1 MKNTGNRKG
10 FKGFA
15 AALTAMLLAASLSL
29 TALADGD
36 FSGNITVKN
45 VVAGY
50 DYKVY
55 EVLDCIAAGGE
66 TSVYMATE
74 EWKDFLGT
82 NENAIA
88 MLTPTEY
95 ESGMTDADGK
105 VYIVNLESDKATRQA
120 FAADVLQYA
129 QENGIEPTE
138 TRTAQDGEQD
148 VAFLGLNLGIHVVDT
163 AGRARVVV
171 MWDMGWESEITESYK
186 PEAEAADTTES
197 TDVGTETAAAGTE
210 STAENSAESAE
221 KAMVQAAAGEAWE
234 ESDAIEN
241 GTDAEKESV
250 EGTES
255 ESGEESVEASAAAE
269 EAAKENSSAPVI
281 LIVAAVAVL
290 AVAAGIVYVKK
301 KR

>member
-15 AALTAMLLAASLSL
+15 AALAAVLLAASLSH

-36 FSGNITVKN
+36 FSGDITVKN

-50 DYKVY
+50 EYKVY

-74 EWKDFLGT
+74 EWKDFLET

-95 ESGMTDADGK
+95 ESGMTDADSK
-105 VYIVNLESDKATRQA
+105 VYTVNMESDKAARKA
-120 FAADVLQYA
+120 FAADALQYA

-138 TRTAQDGEQD
+138 TRTAQDGERD

-171 MWDMGWESEITESYK
+171 MWDMGWESEITESYE
-186 PEAEAADTTES
+186 PEADT
-197 TDVGTETAAAGTE
+197 GTETAAAGTE

-221 KAMVQAAAGEAWE
+221 KAMIQAAAGEAPE
-234 ESDAIEN
+234 ESGATEDGA
-241 GTDAEKESV
+241 DAEKESM
-250 EGTES
+250 ESTEP
-255 ESGEESVEASAAAE
+255 ESAE
-269 EAAKENSSAPVI
+269 EAAEENSSVPVVI
-281 LIVAAVAVL
+281 IMAAVAVL
-290 AVAAGIVYVKK
+290 AVAAGIVYM
-301 KR
+301 KRKR

>member
-15 AALTAMLLAASLSL
+15 AALAAVLLAASLSH

-36 FSGNITVKN
+36 FSGDITVKN

-50 DYKVY
+50 EYKVY

-74 EWKDFLGT
+74 EWKDFLET

-95 ESGMTDADGK
+95 ESGMTDADSK
-105 VYIVNLESDKATRQA
+105 VYTVNMESDKAARKA
-120 FAADVLQYA
+120 FAADALQYA

-138 TRTAQDGEQD
+138 TRTAQDGERD
-148 VAFLGLNLGIHVVDT
+148 VALLGLNLGIHVVDT

-171 MWDMGWESEITESYK
+171 MWDMGWESEITESYE
-186 PEAEAADTTES
+186 PEADT
-197 TDVGTETAAAGTE
+197 GTETAAAGTE

-221 KAMVQAAAGEAWE
+221 KAMIQAAAGEAPE
-234 ESDAIEN
+234 ESGATEDGA
-241 GTDAEKESV
+241 DAEKESM
-250 EGTES
+250 ESTEP
-255 ESGEESVEASAAAE
+255 ESAE
-269 EAAKENSSAPVI
+269 EAAEENSSAPVVI
-281 LIVAAVAVL
+281 IMAAVAVL
-290 AVAAGIVYVKK
+290 AVAAGIVYR
-301 KR
+301 KRKR

>member
-15 AALTAMLLAASLSL
+15 AALAAMLLAASLSP

-36 FSGNITVKN
+36 FSGDITVKN

-50 DYKVY
+50 EYKVY

-74 EWKDFLGT
+74 EWKDFLET

-95 ESGMTDADGK
+95 ESGMTDADSK
-105 VYIVNLESDKATRQA
+105 VYTVNMESDKAARKA
-120 FAADVLQYA
+120 FAADALQYA

-138 TRTAQDGEQD
+138 TRTAQDGERD

-171 MWDMGWESEITESYK
+171 MWDMGWESEITESYE
-186 PEAEAADTTES
+186 PEADT
-197 TDVGTETAAAGTE
+197 GTETAAAGTE

-221 KAMVQAAAGEAWE
+221 KAMIQAAAGEAPE
-234 ESDAIEN
+234 ESGATEDGA
-241 GTDAEKESV
+241 DAEKESM
-250 EGTES
+250 ESTEP
-255 ESGEESVEASAAAE
+255 ESAE
-269 EAAKENSSAPVI
+269 EAAEENSSAPVVI
-281 LIVAAVAVL
+281 IMAAVAVL
-290 AVAAGIVYVKK
+290 AVAAGIVYM
-301 KR
+301 KRKR

>member
-15 AALTAMLLAASLSL
+15 AALAAVLLAASLSH

-36 FSGNITVKN
+36 FSGDITVKN

-50 DYKVY
+50 EYKVY

-74 EWKDFLGT
+74 EWKDFLET

-95 ESGMTDADGK
+95 ESGMTDADSK
-105 VYIVNLESDKATRQA
+105 VYTVNMESDKAARKA
-120 FAADVLQYA
+120 FAADALQYA

-138 TRTAQDGEQD
+138 TRTAQDGERD

-163 AGRARVVV
+163 VGRARVVV
-171 MWDMGWESEITESYK
+171 MWDMGWESEITESYE
-186 PEAEAADTTES
+186 PEADT
-197 TDVGTETAAAGTE
+197 GTETAAAGTE

-221 KAMVQAAAGEAWE
+221 KAMIQAAAGEAPE
-234 ESDAIEN
+234 ESGATEDGA
-241 GTDAEKESV
+241 DAEKESM
-250 EGTES
+250 ESTEP
-255 ESGEESVEASAAAE
+255 ESAE
-269 EAAKENSSAPVI
+269 EAAEENSSAPVVI
-281 LIVAAVAVL
+281 IMAAVAVL
-290 AVAAGIVYVKK
+290 AVAAGIVYR
-301 KR
+301 KRKR

>member
-15 AALTAMLLAASLSL
+15 AALAAVLLAASLSH

-36 FSGNITVKN
+36 FSGDITVKN

-50 DYKVY
+50 EYKVY

-74 EWKDFLGT
+74 EWKDFLET

-95 ESGMTDADGK
+95 ESGMTDADSK
-105 VYIVNLESDKATRQA
+105 VYTVNMESDKAARKA
-120 FAADVLQYA
+120 FAADALQYA

-138 TRTAQDGEQD
+138 TRTAQDGERD

-171 MWDMGWESEITESYK
+171 MWDMGWESEITESYE
-186 PEAEAADTTES
+186 PEADT
-197 TDVGTETAAAGTE
+197 GTETAAAGTE

-221 KAMVQAAAGEAWE
+221 KARIQAAAGEAPE
-234 ESDAIEN
+234 EGGATEDGA
-241 GTDAEKESV
+241 DAEKESM
-250 EGTES
+250 ESTEP
-255 ESGEESVEASAAAE
+255 ESAE
-269 EAAKENSSAPVI
+269 EAAEENSSAPVVI
-281 LIVAAVAVL
+281 IMAAVAVL
-290 AVAAGIVYVKK
+290 AVAAGIVYM
-301 KR
+301 KRKR

>member
-15 AALTAMLLAASLSL
+15 AALAAVLLAASLSH

-36 FSGNITVKN
+36 FSGDITVKN

-50 DYKVY
+50 EYKVY

-74 EWKDFLGT
+74 EWKDFLET

-95 ESGMTDADGK
+95 ESGMTDADSK
-105 VYIVNLESDKATRQA
+105 VYTVNMESDKAARKA
-120 FAADVLQYA
+120 FAADALQYA

-138 TRTAQDGEQD
+138 TRTAQDGERD

-171 MWDMGWESEITESYK
+171 MWDMGWESEITESYE
-186 PEAEAADTTES
+186 PEADT
-197 TDVGTETAAAGTE
+197 GTETAAVGTE
-210 STAENSAESAE
+210 STAENSAR
-221 KAMVQAAAGEAWE
+221 
-234 ESDAIEN
+234 
-241 GTDAEKESV
+241 
-250 EGTES
+250 
-255 ESGEESVEASAAAE
+255 
-269 EAAKENSSAPVI
+269 
-281 LIVAAVAVL
+281 
-290 AVAAGIVYVKK
+290 

>member
-15 AALTAMLLAASLSL
+15 AALAAMLLAASLSH

-36 FSGNITVKN
+36 FSGDITVKN

-50 DYKVY
+50 EYKVY

-74 EWKDFLGT
+74 EWKDFLET

-95 ESGMTDADGK
+95 ESGMTDADSK
-105 VYIVNLESDKATRQA
+105 VYTVNMESDKAARKA
-120 FAADVLQYA
+120 FAADALQYA

-138 TRTAQDGEQD
+138 TRTAQDGERD

-171 MWDMGWESEITESYK
+171 MWDMGWESEITESYE
-186 PEAEAADTTES
+186 PEADT
-197 TDVGTETAAAGTE
+197 GTETAAASTE
-210 STAENSAESAE
+210 PTAENSAESAE
-221 KAMVQAAAGEAWE
+221 KAMIQAAAGEASE
-234 ESDAIEN
+234 ESGATEDGA
-241 GTDAEKESV
+241 DAEKESM
-250 EGTES
+250 ESTEP
-255 ESGEESVEASAAAE
+255 ESAE
-269 EAAKENSSAPVI
+269 EAAEENSSAPVVI
-281 LIVAAVAVL
+281 IMAAVAVL
-290 AVAAGIVYVKK
+290 AVAAGIVYR
-301 KR
+301 KRKR

>member
-15 AALTAMLLAASLSL
+15 AALAAMLLAASLSH

-36 FSGNITVKN
+36 FSGDITVKN

-50 DYKVY
+50 EYKVY

-66 TSVYMATE
+66 TSIYMATE
-74 EWKDFLGT
+74 EWKDFLET

-95 ESGMTDADGK
+95 ESGMTDADSK
-105 VYIVNLESDKATRQA
+105 VYTVNMESDKAARKA
-120 FAADVLQYA
+120 FAADALQYA

-138 TRTAQDGEQD
+138 TRTAQDGERD

-171 MWDMGWESEITESYK
+171 MWDMGWESEITESYE
-186 PEAEAADTTES
+186 PEADT
-197 TDVGTETAAAGTE
+197 GTETAAAGTE

-221 KAMVQAAAGEAWE
+221 KAMIQAAAGEAPE
-234 ESDAIEN
+234 ESGATEDGA
-241 GTDAEKESV
+241 DAEKESM
-250 EGTES
+250 ESTEP
-255 ESGEESVEASAAAE
+255 ESAE
-269 EAAKENSSAPVI
+269 EAAEENSSAPVVI
-281 LIVAAVAVL
+281 IMAAVAVL
-290 AVAAGIVYVKK
+290 AVAAGIVYM
-301 KR
+301 KRKR

>member
-15 AALTAMLLAASLSL
+15 AALAAVLLAASLSH

-36 FSGNITVKN
+36 FSGDITVKN

-50 DYKVY
+50 EYKVY

-74 EWKDFLGT
+74 EWKDFLET

-95 ESGMTDADGK
+95 ESGMTDADSK
-105 VYIVNLESDKATRQA
+105 VYTVNMESDKAARKA
-120 FAADVLQYA
+120 FAADALQYA

-138 TRTAQDGEQD
+138 TRTAQDGERD

-186 PEAEAADTTES
+186 PEADTS
-197 TDVGTETAAAGTE
+197 TETAASSTE
-210 STAENSAESAE
+210 STAENSAEPVE
-221 KAMVQAAAGEAWE
+221 KAMIQAAAGEAPE
-234 ESDAIEN
+234 ESGATEDGA
-241 GTDAEKESV
+241 DAEKESM
-250 EGTES
+250 ESTEP
-255 ESGEESVEASAAAE
+255 ESAE
-269 EAAKENSSAPVI
+269 EAAEESSSAPVVI
-281 LIVAAVAVL
+281 IMAAVAVL
-290 AVAAGIVYVKK
+290 AVAAGIVYM
-301 KR
+301 KRKR

>member
-15 AALTAMLLAASLSL
+15 AALAAVLLAASLSH

-36 FSGNITVKN
+36 FSGDITVKN

-50 DYKVY
+50 EYKVY

-74 EWKDFLGT
+74 EWKDFLET

-95 ESGMTDADGK
+95 ESGMTDADSK
-105 VYIVNLESDKATRQA
+105 VYTVNMESDKAARKA
-120 FAADVLQYA
+120 FAADALQYA

-138 TRTAQDGEQD
+138 TRTAQDGERD

-171 MWDMGWESEITESYK
+171 MWDMGWESEITESYE
-186 PEAEAADTTES
+186 PEADT
-197 TDVGTETAAAGTE
+197 GTETAAASTE
-210 STAENSAESAE
+210 PTAENSAESAE
-221 KAMVQAAAGEAWE
+221 KAMIQAAAGVAPE
-234 ESDAIEN
+234 ESGATEDGA
-241 GTDAEKESV
+241 DAEKESM
-250 EGTES
+250 ESTEP
-255 ESGEESVEASAAAE
+255 ESAE
-269 EAAKENSSAPVI
+269 EAAEENSSAPVVI
-281 LIVAAVAVL
+281 IMAAVAVL
-290 AVAAGIVYVKK
+290 AVAAGIVYR
-301 KR
+301 KRKR

>member
-15 AALTAMLLAASLSL
+15 AALAAVLLAASLSH

-36 FSGNITVKN
+36 FSGDITVKN

-50 DYKVY
+50 EYKVY
-55 EVLDCIAAGGE
+55 EVLGCIAAGGE

-74 EWKDFLGT
+74 EWKDFLET

-95 ESGMTDADGK
+95 ESGMTDADSK
-105 VYIVNLESDKATRQA
+105 VYTVNTESDKAARKA
-120 FAADVLQYA
+120 FAADALQYA

-138 TRTAQDGEQD
+138 TRTAQDGERD

-186 PEAEAADTTES
+186 PEADTS
-197 TDVGTETAAAGTE
+197 TETAASSTE
-210 STAENSAESAE
+210 STAENSAEPVE
-221 KAMVQAAAGEAWE
+221 KAMIQAAAGETQE
-234 ESDAIEN
+234 ESGATEDGA
-241 GTDAEKESV
+241 DAEKESM
-250 EGTES
+250 ESTEP
-255 ESGEESVEASAAAE
+255 ESAEESAE
-269 EAAKENSSAPVI
+269 ENSSAPVI
-281 LIVAAVAVL
+281 IVAAVAVL
-290 AVAAGIVYVKK
+290 AVAAGIVYM
-301 KR
+301 KRKR

>member
-15 AALTAMLLAASLSL
+15 AALAAVLLAASLSH

-36 FSGNITVKN
+36 FSGDITVKN

-50 DYKVY
+50 EYKVY

-74 EWKDFLGT
+74 EWKDFLET

-95 ESGMTDADGK
+95 ESGMTDADSK
-105 VYIVNLESDKATRQA
+105 VYTVNMESDKAARKA
-120 FAADVLQYA
+120 FAADALQYA

-138 TRTAQDGEQD
+138 TRTAQDGERD

-171 MWDMGWESEITESYK
+171 MWDMGWESEITESYE
-186 PEAEAADTTES
+186 PEADT
-197 TDVGTETAAAGTE
+197 GTETAAANTE

-221 KAMVQAAAGEAWE
+221 KAMIQAAAGEAPE
-234 ESDAIEN
+234 ESGATEDGA
-241 GTDAEKESV
+241 DAEKESM
-250 EGTES
+250 ESTEP
-255 ESGEESVEASAAAE
+255 ESAE
-269 EAAKENSSAPVI
+269 EAAEENSSAPVVI
-281 LIVAAVAVL
+281 IMAAVAVL
-290 AVAAGIVYVKK
+290 AVAAEIVYR
-301 KR
+301 KRKR

>member
-10 FKGFA
+10 FKGIA
-15 AALTAMLLAASLSL
+15 AALAAMLLAASLSH

-36 FSGNITVKN
+36 FSGDITVKN

-50 DYKVY
+50 EYKVY

-74 EWKDFLGT
+74 EWKDFLET

-95 ESGMTDADGK
+95 ESGMTDADSK
-105 VYIVNLESDKATRQA
+105 VYTVNMESDKAARKA
-120 FAADVLQYA
+120 FAADALQYA

-138 TRTAQDGEQD
+138 TRTAQDGERD

-171 MWDMGWESEITESYK
+171 MWDMGWESEITESYE
-186 PEAEAADTTES
+186 PEADT
-197 TDVGTETAAAGTE
+197 GTETAAVGTE

-221 KAMVQAAAGEAWE
+221 KAMIQAAAGEAPE
-234 ESDAIEN
+234 ESGATEDGA
-241 GTDAEKESV
+241 DAEKESM
-250 EGTES
+250 ESTEP
-255 ESGEESVEASAAAE
+255 ESAE
-269 EAAKENSSAPVI
+269 EAAEENSSAPVVI
-281 LIVAAVAVL
+281 IMAAVAVL
-290 AVAAGIVYVKK
+290 AVAAGIVYM
-301 KR
+301 KRKR

>member
-15 AALTAMLLAASLSL
+15 AALAAVLLAASLSH

-36 FSGNITVKN
+36 FSGDITVKN

-50 DYKVY
+50 EYKVY

-74 EWKDFLGT
+74 EWKDFLET

-95 ESGMTDADGK
+95 ESGMTDADSK
-105 VYIVNLESDKATRQA
+105 VYTVNMESDKAARKA
-120 FAADVLQYA
+120 FAADALQYA

-138 TRTAQDGEQD
+138 TRTAQDGERD

-171 MWDMGWESEITESYK
+171 MWDMGWESEITESYE
-186 PEAEAADTTES
+186 PEADT
-197 TDVGTETAAAGTE
+197 GTETAAVGTE

-221 KAMVQAAAGEAWE
+221 KAMIQAAAGEASE
-234 ESDAIEN
+234 ESGATEDGA
-241 GTDAEKESV
+241 DAEKESM
-250 EGTES
+250 ESTEP
-255 ESGEESVEASAAAE
+255 ESAE
-269 EAAKENSSAPVI
+269 EAAEENSSAPVVI
-281 LIVAAVAVL
+281 IMAAVAVL
-290 AVAAGIVYVKK
+290 AVAAGIVYR
-301 KR
+301 KRKR

>member
-15 AALTAMLLAASLSL
+15 AALAAVLLAASLSH

-36 FSGNITVKN
+36 FSGDITVKN

-50 DYKVY
+50 EYKVY

-74 EWKDFLGT
+74 EWKDFLET

-95 ESGMTDADGK
+95 ESGMTDADSK
-105 VYIVNLESDKATRQA
+105 VYTVNMESDKAARKA
-120 FAADVLQYA
+120 FAADALQYA
-129 QENGIEPTE
+129 QENGIEPAE
-138 TRTAQDGEQD
+138 TRTAQDGERD

-171 MWDMGWESEITESYK
+171 MWDMGWESEITESYE
-186 PEAEAADTTES
+186 PEADT
-197 TDVGTETAAAGTE
+197 GTETAAAGTE

-221 KAMVQAAAGEAWE
+221 KAMIQAAAGEAPE
-234 ESDAIEN
+234 ESGATEDGA
-241 GTDAEKESV
+241 DAEKESM
-250 EGTES
+250 ESTEPES
-255 ESGEESVEASAAAE
+255 EE
-269 EAAKENSSAPVI
+269 EAAEENSSAPVVI
-281 LIVAAVAVL
+281 IMAAVAVL
-290 AVAAGIVYVKK
+290 AVAAGIVYR
-301 KR
+301 KRKR

>member
-15 AALTAMLLAASLSL
+15 AALAAVLLAASLSH

-36 FSGNITVKN
+36 FSGDITVKN

-50 DYKVY
+50 EYKVY

-74 EWKDFLGT
+74 EWKDFLET

-95 ESGMTDADGK
+95 ESGMTDADSK
-105 VYIVNLESDKATRQA
+105 VYTVNMESDKAARKA
-120 FAADVLQYA
+120 FAADALQYA

-138 TRTAQDGEQD
+138 TRTAQDGERD

-171 MWDMGWESEITESYK
+171 MWDMGWESEITESYE
-186 PEAEAADTTES
+186 PEADT
-197 TDVGTETAAAGTE
+197 GTETAAANTE

-221 KAMVQAAAGEAWE
+221 KAMIQAAAGVAPE
-234 ESDAIEN
+234 ESGATEDGA
-241 GTDAEKESV
+241 DAEKESM
-250 EGTES
+250 ESTEP
-255 ESGEESVEASAAAE
+255 ESAE
-269 EAAKENSSAPVI
+269 EAAEENSSAPVVI
-281 LIVAAVAVL
+281 IMAAVAVL
-290 AVAAGIVYVKK
+290 AVAAGIVYM
-301 KR
+301 KRKR

>member
-15 AALTAMLLAASLSL
+15 AALAAVLLAASLSH

-36 FSGNITVKN
+36 FSGDITVKN

-50 DYKVY
+50 EYKVY
-55 EVLDCIAAGGE
+55 EVLGCIAAGGE

-74 EWKDFLGT
+74 EWKDFLET

-95 ESGMTDADGK
+95 ESGMTDADSK
-105 VYIVNLESDKATRQA
+105 VYTVNMESDKAARKA
-120 FAADVLQYA
+120 FAADALQYA

-138 TRTAQDGEQD
+138 TRTAQDGERD

-171 MWDMGWESEITESYK
+171 MWDMGWESEITESYE
-186 PEAEAADTTES
+186 PEADT
-197 TDVGTETAAAGTE
+197 GTETAAAGTE

-221 KAMVQAAAGEAWE
+221 KAMIQAAAGEAPE
-234 ESDAIEN
+234 ESGATEDGA
-241 GTDAEKESV
+241 DAEKESM
-250 EGTES
+250 ESTEP
-255 ESGEESVEASAAAE
+255 ESAE
-269 EAAKENSSAPVI
+269 EAAEENSSAPVVI
-281 LIVAAVAVL
+281 IMAAVAVL
-290 AVAAGIVYVKK
+290 AVAAGIVYM
-301 KR
+301 KRKR

>member
-15 AALTAMLLAASLSL
+15 AALAAVLLAASLSH

-36 FSGNITVKN
+36 FSGDITVKN

-50 DYKVY
+50 EYKVY

-74 EWKDFLGT
+74 EWKDFLET

-95 ESGMTDADGK
+95 ESGMTDADSK
-105 VYIVNLESDKATRQA
+105 VYTVNMESDKAARKA
-120 FAADVLQYA
+120 FAADALQYA

-138 TRTAQDGEQD
+138 TRTAQDGERD

-171 MWDMGWESEITESYK
+171 MWDMGWESEITESYE
-186 PEAEAADTTES
+186 PEADT
-197 TDVGTETAAAGTE
+197 GTETAAAGTE
-210 STAENSAESAE
+210 STAENSAEPVE
-221 KAMVQAAAGEAWE
+221 KAMIQAAAGEAPE
-234 ESDAIEN
+234 ESGATEDGA
-241 GTDAEKESV
+241 DAEKESM
-250 EGTES
+250 ESTEP
-255 ESGEESVEASAAAE
+255 ESAE
-269 EAAKENSSAPVI
+269 EAAEENSSAPVVI
-281 LIVAAVAVL
+281 IMAAVAVL
-290 AVAAGIVYVKK
+290 AVAAGIVYM
-301 KR
+301 KRKR

>member
-15 AALTAMLLAASLSL
+15 AALAAVLLAASLSH

-36 FSGNITVKN
+36 FSGDITVKN

-50 DYKVY
+50 EYKVY

-74 EWKDFLGT
+74 EWKDFLET

-95 ESGMTDADGK
+95 ESGMTDADSK
-105 VYIVNLESDKATRQA
+105 VYTVNMESDKAARKA
-120 FAADVLQYA
+120 FAADALQYA

-138 TRTAQDGEQD
+138 TRTAQDGERD

-171 MWDMGWESEITESYK
+171 MWDMGWESEITESYE
-186 PEAEAADTTES
+186 PEADT
-197 TDVGTETAAAGTE
+197 GTETAAAGTE

-221 KAMVQAAAGEAWE
+221 KAMIQAAAGVAPE
-234 ESDAIEN
+234 ESGATEDGA
-241 GTDAEKESV
+241 DAEKESM
-250 EGTES
+250 ESTEP
-255 ESGEESVEASAAAE
+255 ESAE
-269 EAAKENSSAPVI
+269 EAAEENSSAPVVI
-281 LIVAAVAVL
+281 IMAAVAVL
-290 AVAAGIVYVKK
+290 AVAAGIVYR
-301 KR
+301 KRKR

>member
-15 AALTAMLLAASLSL
+15 AALAAVLLAASLSH

-36 FSGNITVKN
+36 FSGDITVKN

-50 DYKVY
+50 EYKVY

-74 EWKDFLGT
+74 EWKDFLET

-95 ESGMTDADGK
+95 ESGMTDADSK
-105 VYIVNLESDKATRQA
+105 VYTVNMESDKAARKA
-120 FAADVLQYA
+120 FAADALQYA

-138 TRTAQDGEQD
+138 TRTAQDGERD

-171 MWDMGWESEITESYK
+171 MWDMGWESEITESYE
-186 PEAEAADTTES
+186 PEADT
-197 TDVGTETAAAGTE
+197 GTETAAANTE

-221 KAMVQAAAGEAWE
+221 KAMIQAAAGEAPE
-234 ESDAIEN
+234 ESGATEDGA
-241 GTDAEKESV
+241 DAEKESM
-250 EGTES
+250 ESTEP
-255 ESGEESVEASAAAE
+255 ESAE
-269 EAAKENSSAPVI
+269 EAAEENSSAPVVI
-281 LIVAAVAVL
+281 IMASVAVL
-290 AVAAGIVYVKK
+290 AVAAGIVYI
-301 KR
+301 KRKR

>member
-10 FKGFA
+10 FKGIA
-15 AALTAMLLAASLSL
+15 AALAAMLLAASLSH

-36 FSGNITVKN
+36 FSGDITVKN

-50 DYKVY
+50 EYKVY

-74 EWKDFLGT
+74 EWKDFLET

-95 ESGMTDADGK
+95 ESGMTDADSK
-105 VYIVNLESDKATRQA
+105 VYTVNMESDKAARKA
-120 FAADVLQYA
+120 FAADALQYA

-138 TRTAQDGEQD
+138 TMTAQDGERD

-171 MWDMGWESEITESYK
+171 MWDMGWESEITESYE
-186 PEAEAADTTES
+186 PEADT
-197 TDVGTETAAAGTE
+197 GTETAAVGTE

-221 KAMVQAAAGEAWE
+221 KAMIQAAAGEAPE
-234 ESDAIEN
+234 ESGATEDGA
-241 GTDAEKESV
+241 DAEKESM
-250 EGTES
+250 ESTEP
-255 ESGEESVEASAAAE
+255 ESAE
-269 EAAKENSSAPVI
+269 EAAEENSSAPVVI
-281 LIVAAVAVL
+281 IMAAVAVL
-290 AVAAGIVYVKK
+290 AVAAGIVYM
-301 KR
+301 KRKR

>member
-15 AALTAMLLAASLSL
+15 AALAAVLLAASLSH

-36 FSGNITVKN
+36 FSGDITVKN

-50 DYKVY
+50 EYKVY

-74 EWKDFLGT
+74 EWKDFLET

-95 ESGMTDADGK
+95 ESGMTDADSK
-105 VYIVNLESDKATRQA
+105 VYTVNMESDKAARKA
-120 FAADVLQYA
+120 FAADALQYA

-138 TRTAQDGEQD
+138 TRTAQDGERD

-171 MWDMGWESEITESYK
+171 MWDMGWESEITESYE
-186 PEAEAADTTES
+186 PEADT
-197 TDVGTETAAAGTE
+197 GTETAAAGTE
-210 STAENSAESAE
+210 STAENSAKSAE
-221 KAMVQAAAGEAWE
+221 KAMIQAAAGEAPE
-234 ESDAIEN
+234 ESGATEDGA
-241 GTDAEKESV
+241 DAEKESM
-250 EGTES
+250 ESTEP
-255 ESGEESVEASAAAE
+255 ESAE
-269 EAAKENSSAPVI
+269 EAAEESSSAPVVI
-281 LIVAAVAVL
+281 IMAAVAVL
-290 AVAAGIVYVKK
+290 AVAAGIVYM
-301 KR
+301 KRKR

>member
-15 AALTAMLLAASLSL
+15 AALAAVLLAASLSH

-36 FSGNITVKN
+36 FSGDITVKN

-50 DYKVY
+50 EYKVY

-74 EWKDFLGT
+74 EWKDFLET

-95 ESGMTDADGK
+95 ESGMTDADSK
-105 VYIVNLESDKATRQA
+105 VYTVNMESDKAARKA
-120 FAADVLQYA
+120 FAADALQYA

-138 TRTAQDGEQD
+138 TRTAQDGERD

-171 MWDMGWESEITESYK
+171 MWDMGWESEITESYE
-186 PEAEAADTTES
+186 PEADT
-197 TDVGTETAAAGTE
+197 GTETAAAGTE

-221 KAMVQAAAGEAWE
+221 KAMIQAAAGEASE
-234 ESDAIEN
+234 ESGATEDGA
-241 GTDAEKESV
+241 DAEKESM
-250 EGTES
+250 ESTEP
-255 ESGEESVEASAAAE
+255 ESAE
-269 EAAKENSSAPVI
+269 EAAEENSSAPVVI
-281 LIVAAVAVL
+281 IMAAVAVL
-290 AVAAGIVYVKK
+290 AVAAGIVYM
-301 KR
+301 KRKR

>member
-10 FKGFA
+10 FKGIA
-15 AALTAMLLAASLSL
+15 AALAAVLLAASLSH

-36 FSGNITVKN
+36 FSGDITVKN

-50 DYKVY
+50 EYKVY

-74 EWKDFLGT
+74 EWKDFLET

-95 ESGMTDADGK
+95 ESGMTDADSK
-105 VYIVNLESDKATRQA
+105 VYTVNMESDKAARKA
-120 FAADVLQYA
+120 FAADALQYA

-138 TRTAQDGEQD
+138 TRTAQDGERD

-171 MWDMGWESEITESYK
+171 MWDMGWESEITESYE
-186 PEAEAADTTES
+186 PEADT
-197 TDVGTETAAAGTE
+197 GTETAAASTE
-210 STAENSAESAE
+210 PTAENSAESAE
-221 KAMVQAAAGEAWE
+221 KAMIQAAAGEASE
-234 ESDAIEN
+234 ESGATEDGA
-241 GTDAEKESV
+241 DAEKESM
-250 EGTES
+250 ESTEP
-255 ESGEESVEASAAAE
+255 ESAE
-269 EAAKENSSAPVI
+269 EAAEENSSAPVVI
-281 LIVAAVAVL
+281 IMAAVAVL
-290 AVAAGIVYVKK
+290 AVAAEIVYR
-301 KR
+301 KRKR

>member
-15 AALTAMLLAASLSL
+15 AALAAVLLAASLSH

-36 FSGNITVKN
+36 FSGDITVKN

-50 DYKVY
+50 EYKVY

-74 EWKDFLGT
+74 EWEDFLET

-95 ESGMTDADGK
+95 ESGMTDADSK
-105 VYIVNLESDKATRQA
+105 VYTVNMESDKAARKA
-120 FAADVLQYA
+120 FAADALQYA

-138 TRTAQDGEQD
+138 TRTAQDGERD

-171 MWDMGWESEITESYK
+171 MWDMGWESEITESYE
-186 PEAEAADTTES
+186 PEADT
-197 TDVGTETAAAGTE
+197 GTETAAAGTE

-221 KAMVQAAAGEAWE
+221 KAMIQAAAGEAPE
-234 ESDAIEN
+234 ESGATEDGA
-241 GTDAEKESV
+241 DAEKESM
-250 EGTES
+250 ESTEP
-255 ESGEESVEASAAAE
+255 ESAE
-269 EAAKENSSAPVI
+269 EAAEENSSAPVVI
-281 LIVAAVAVL
+281 IMAAVAVL
-290 AVAAGIVYVKK
+290 AVAAGIVYM
-301 KR
+301 KRKR

>member
-15 AALTAMLLAASLSL
+15 AALAAVLLAASLSH

-36 FSGNITVKN
+36 FSGDITVKN

-50 DYKVY
+50 EYKVY

-74 EWKDFLGT
+74 EWKDFLET

-95 ESGMTDADGK
+95 ESGMTDADSK
-105 VYIVNLESDKATRQA
+105 VYTVNTESDKAARKA
-120 FAADVLQYA
+120 FAADALQYA

-138 TRTAQDGEQD
+138 TRTAQDGERD

-186 PEAEAADTTES
+186 PEADT
-197 TDVGTETAAAGTE
+197 GTETAAASTE
-210 STAENSAESAE
+210 STAENSAEPVE
-221 KAMVQAAAGEAWE
+221 KAMIQAAAGEAQE
-234 ESDAIEN
+234 ESGATEDGA
-241 GTDAEKESV
+241 DAEKESM
-250 EGTES
+250 ESTEP
-255 ESGEESVEASAAAE
+255 ESAEESAE
-269 EAAKENSSAPVI
+269 ENSSAPVI
-281 LIVAAVAVL
+281 IIVAAVAVL
-290 AVAAGIVYVKK
+290 AVAAGIVYM
-301 KR
+301 KRKR

>member
-1 MKNTGNRKG
+1 
-10 FKGFA
+10 
-15 AALTAMLLAASLSL
+15 MLLAASLSH

-36 FSGNITVKN
+36 FSGDITVKN

-50 DYKVY
+50 EYKVY

-74 EWKDFLGT
+74 EWKDFLET

-95 ESGMTDADGK
+95 ESGMTDADSK
-105 VYIVNLESDKATRQA
+105 VYTVNMESDKAARKA
-120 FAADVLQYA
+120 FAADALQYA

-138 TRTAQDGEQD
+138 TRTAQDGERD

-171 MWDMGWESEITESYK
+171 MWDMGWESEITESYE
-186 PEAEAADTTES
+186 PEADT
-197 TDVGTETAAAGTE
+197 GTEMAAVGTE

-221 KAMVQAAAGEAWE
+221 KAMIQAAAGEAPE
-234 ESDAIEN
+234 ESGATEDGA
-241 GTDAEKESV
+241 DAEKESM
-250 EGTES
+250 ESTEP
-255 ESGEESVEASAAAE
+255 ESAE
-269 EAAKENSSAPVI
+269 EAAEENSSAPVVI
-281 LIVAAVAVL
+281 IMAAVAVL
-290 AVAAGIVYVKK
+290 AVAAGIVYM
-301 KR
+301 KRKR

>member
-1 MKNTGNRKG
+1 MKNTRNRKG

-15 AALTAMLLAASLSL
+15 AALAAVLLAASLSH

-36 FSGNITVKN
+36 FSGDITVKN

-50 DYKVY
+50 EYKVY

-74 EWKDFLGT
+74 EWKDFLET

-95 ESGMTDADGK
+95 ESGMTDADSK
-105 VYIVNLESDKATRQA
+105 VYTVNMESDKAARKA
-120 FAADVLQYA
+120 FAADALQYA

-138 TRTAQDGEQD
+138 TRTAQDGERD

-171 MWDMGWESEITESYK
+171 MWDMGWESEITESYE
-186 PEAEAADTTES
+186 PEADT
-197 TDVGTETAAAGTE
+197 GTETAAAGTE

-221 KAMVQAAAGEAWE
+221 KAMIQAAAGVAPE
-234 ESDAIEN
+234 ESGATEDGA
-241 GTDAEKESV
+241 DAEKESM
-250 EGTES
+250 ESTEP
-255 ESGEESVEASAAAE
+255 ESAE
-269 EAAKENSSAPVI
+269 EAAEENSSAPVVI
-281 LIVAAVAVL
+281 IMAAVAVL
-290 AVAAGIVYVKK
+290 AVAAGIVYM
-301 KR
+301 KRKR

>member
-15 AALTAMLLAASLSL
+15 AALAAVLLAASLSH

-36 FSGNITVKN
+36 FSGDITVKN

-50 DYKVY
+50 EYKVY

-74 EWKDFLGT
+74 EWKDFLET

-95 ESGMTDADGK
+95 ESGMTDADSK
-105 VYIVNLESDKATRQA
+105 VYTVNMESDKAARKA
-120 FAADVLQYA
+120 FAADALQYA
-129 QENGIEPTE
+129 QENGIEPAE
-138 TRTAQDGEQD
+138 TRTAQDGERD

-171 MWDMGWESEITESYK
+171 MWDMGWESEITESYE
-186 PEAEAADTTES
+186 PEADT
-197 TDVGTETAAAGTE
+197 GTETAAAGTE

-221 KAMVQAAAGEAWE
+221 KAMIQAAAGEASE
-234 ESDAIEN
+234 ESGATEDGA
-241 GTDAEKESV
+241 DAEKESM
-250 EGTES
+250 ESTEP
-255 ESGEESVEASAAAE
+255 ESAE
-269 EAAKENSSAPVI
+269 EAAEENSSAPVVI
-281 LIVAAVAVL
+281 IMAAVAVL
-290 AVAAGIVYVKK
+290 AVAAEIVYR
-301 KR
+301 KRKR

>member
-15 AALTAMLLAASLSL
+15 ASLAAMLLAASLSP

-36 FSGNITVKN
+36 FSGDITVKN

-50 DYKVY
+50 EYKVY
-55 EVLDCIAAGGE
+55 EVLGCIAAGGE

-74 EWKDFLGT
+74 EWKDFLET

-95 ESGMTDADGK
+95 ESGMTDADSK
-105 VYIVNLESDKATRQA
+105 VYTVNMESDKAARKA
-120 FAADVLQYA
+120 FAADALQYA

-138 TRTAQDGEQD
+138 TRTAQDGERD

-186 PEAEAADTTES
+186 PEADT
-197 TDVGTETAAAGTE
+197 GTETAASSTE
-210 STAENSAESAE
+210 STAENSAEPVE
-221 KAMVQAAAGEAWE
+221 KAMIQAAAGETQE
-234 ESDAIEN
+234 ESGATEDGA
-241 GTDAEKESV
+241 DAEKESM
-250 EGTES
+250 ESTEP
-255 ESGEESVEASAAAE
+255 ESAE
-269 EAAKENSSAPVI
+269 EAAEENSSAPVVI
-281 LIVAAVAVL
+281 IMAAVAVL
-290 AVAAGIVYVKK
+290 AVAAGIVYM
-301 KR
+301 KRKR

>member
-15 AALTAMLLAASLSL
+15 AALAAVLLAASLSH

-36 FSGNITVKN
+36 FSGDITVKN

-50 DYKVY
+50 EYKVY
-55 EVLDCIAAGGE
+55 EVLGCIAAGGE

-74 EWKDFLGT
+74 EWKDFLET

-95 ESGMTDADGK
+95 ESGMTDADSK
-105 VYIVNLESDKATRQA
+105 VYTVNTESDKAARKA
-120 FAADVLQYA
+120 FAADALQYA

-138 TRTAQDGEQD
+138 TRTAQDGERD

-171 MWDMGWESEITESYK
+171 MWDMGWESEITESYE
-186 PEAEAADTTES
+186 PEADT
-197 TDVGTETAAAGTE
+197 GTETAAAGTE

-221 KAMVQAAAGEAWE
+221 KAMIQAAAGETQE
-234 ESDAIEN
+234 ESGATEDGA
-241 GTDAEKESV
+241 DAEKESM
-250 EGTES
+250 ESTEP
-255 ESGEESVEASAAAE
+255 ESAEESAE
-269 EAAKENSSAPVI
+269 ENSSAPVI
-281 LIVAAVAVL
+281 IVAAVAVL
-290 AVAAGIVYVKK
+290 AVAAGIVYM
-301 KR
+301 KRKR

>member
-15 AALTAMLLAASLSL
+15 AALAAVLLAASLSH

-36 FSGNITVKN
+36 FSGDITVKN

-50 DYKVY
+50 EYKVY
-55 EVLDCIAAGGE
+55 EVLGCIAAGGE

-74 EWKDFLGT
+74 EWKDFLET

-95 ESGMTDADGK
+95 ESGMTDADSK
-105 VYIVNLESDKATRQA
+105 VYTVNMESDKAARKA
-120 FAADVLQYA
+120 FAADALQYA

-138 TRTAQDGEQD
+138 TRTAQDGERD

-186 PEAEAADTTES
+186 PEADTS
-197 TDVGTETAAAGTE
+197 TETAASSTE
-210 STAENSAESAE
+210 STAENSAEPVE
-221 KAMVQAAAGEAWE
+221 KAMIQAAAGETQE
-234 ESDAIEN
+234 ESGATEDGA
-241 GTDAEKESV
+241 DAEKESM
-250 EGTES
+250 ESTEP
-255 ESGEESVEASAAAE
+255 ESAEESAE
-269 EAAKENSSAPVI
+269 ENSSAPVI
-281 LIVAAVAVL
+281 IVAAVAVL
-290 AVAAGIVYVKK
+290 AVAAGIVYM
-301 KR
+301 KRKR

>member
-15 AALTAMLLAASLSL
+15 AALAAVLLAASLSH

-36 FSGNITVKN
+36 FSGDITVKN

-50 DYKVY
+50 EYKVY

-74 EWKDFLGT
+74 EWKDFLET

-95 ESGMTDADGK
+95 ESGMTDADSK
-105 VYIVNLESDKATRQA
+105 VYTVNMESDKAARKA
-120 FAADVLQYA
+120 FAADALQYA

-138 TRTAQDGEQD
+138 TRTAQDGERD

-171 MWDMGWESEITESYK
+171 MWDMGWESEITESYE
-186 PEAEAADTTES
+186 PEADT
-197 TDVGTETAAAGTE
+197 GTETAAVGTE

-221 KAMVQAAAGEAWE
+221 KAMIQAAAGEAPE
-234 ESDAIEN
+234 ESGATEDGA
-241 GTDAEKESV
+241 DAEKESM
-250 EGTES
+250 ESTEP
-255 ESGEESVEASAAAE
+255 ESAE
-269 EAAKENSSAPVI
+269 EAAEENSSAPVVI
-281 LIVAAVAVL
+281 IMAAVAVL
-290 AVAAGIVYVKK
+290 AVAAGIVYR
-301 KR
+301 KRKR

>member
-10 FKGFA
+10 FKGIA
-15 AALTAMLLAASLSL
+15 AALAAMLLAASLSH

-36 FSGNITVKN
+36 FSGDITVKN

-50 DYKVY
+50 EYKVY

-74 EWKDFLGT
+74 EWKDFLET

-95 ESGMTDADGK
+95 ESGMTDADSK
-105 VYIVNLESDKATRQA
+105 VYTVNMESDKAARKA
-120 FAADVLQYA
+120 FAADALQYA
-129 QENGIEPTE
+129 QENGIEPAE
-138 TRTAQDGEQD
+138 TRTAQDGERD

-171 MWDMGWESEITESYK
+171 MWDMGWESEITESYE
-186 PEAEAADTTES
+186 PEADT
-197 TDVGTETAAAGTE
+197 GTETAAAGTE

-221 KAMVQAAAGEAWE
+221 KAMIQAAAGEAPE
-234 ESDAIEN
+234 ESGATEDGA
-241 GTDAEKESV
+241 DAEKESM
-250 EGTES
+250 ESTEP
-255 ESGEESVEASAAAE
+255 ESAE
-269 EAAKENSSAPVI
+269 EAAEENSSAPVVI
-281 LIVAAVAVL
+281 IMAAVAVL
-290 AVAAGIVYVKK
+290 AVAAGIVYR
-301 KR
+301 KRKR

>member
-15 AALTAMLLAASLSL
+15 AALAAVLLAASLSH

-36 FSGNITVKN
+36 FSGDITVKN

-50 DYKVY
+50 EYKVY

-74 EWKDFLGT
+74 EWKDFLET

-95 ESGMTDADGK
+95 ESGMTDADSK
-105 VYIVNLESDKATRQA
+105 VYTVNMESDKAARKA
-120 FAADVLQYA
+120 FAADALQYA

-138 TRTAQDGEQD
+138 TRTAQDGERD

-163 AGRARVVV
+163 VGRARVVV
-171 MWDMGWESEITESYK
+171 MWDMGWESEITESYE
-186 PEAEAADTTES
+186 PEADT
-197 TDVGTETAAAGTE
+197 GTETAAAGTE

-221 KAMVQAAAGEAWE
+221 KAMIQAAAGEAPE
-234 ESDAIEN
+234 ESGATEDGA
-241 GTDAEKESV
+241 DAEKESM
-250 EGTES
+250 ESTEP
-255 ESGEESVEASAAAE
+255 ESAE
-269 EAAKENSSAPVI
+269 EAAEENSSAPVVI
-281 LIVAAVAVL
+281 IMAAVAVL
-290 AVAAGIVYVKK
+290 AVAAGIVYM
-301 KR
+301 KRKR

>member
-15 AALTAMLLAASLSL
+15 AALAAVLLAASLSH

-36 FSGNITVKN
+36 FSGDITVKN

-50 DYKVY
+50 EYKVY

-74 EWKDFLGT
+74 EWKDFLET

-95 ESGMTDADGK
+95 ESGMTDADSK
-105 VYIVNLESDKATRQA
+105 VYTVNMESDKAARKA
-120 FAADVLQYA
+120 FAADALQYA

-138 TRTAQDGEQD
+138 TRTAQDGERD

-171 MWDMGWESEITESYK
+171 MWDMGWESEITESYE
-186 PEAEAADTTES
+186 PEADT
-197 TDVGTETAAAGTE
+197 GTETAAAGTE

-221 KAMVQAAAGEAWE
+221 KAMIQAAAGEPPE
-234 ESDAIEN
+234 ESGATEDGA
-241 GTDAEKESV
+241 DAEKESM
-250 EGTES
+250 ESTEP
-255 ESGEESVEASAAAE
+255 ESAE
-269 EAAKENSSAPVI
+269 EAAEENSSTPVVI
-281 LIVAAVAVL
+281 IMAALAVL
-290 AVAAGIVYVKK
+290 AVAAGIVYR
-301 KR
+301 KRKR

>member
-15 AALTAMLLAASLSL
+15 AALAAMLLAASLSH

-36 FSGNITVKN
+36 FSGDITVKN

-50 DYKVY
+50 EYKVY

-74 EWKDFLGT
+74 EWKDFLET

-95 ESGMTDADGK
+95 ESGMTDADSK
-105 VYIVNLESDKATRQA
+105 VYTVNMESDKAARKA
-120 FAADVLQYA
+120 FAADALQYA

-138 TRTAQDGEQD
+138 TRTAQDGERD

-171 MWDMGWESEITESYK
+171 MWDMGWESEITESYE
-186 PEAEAADTTES
+186 PEADT
-197 TDVGTETAAAGTE
+197 GTETAAAGTE

-221 KAMVQAAAGEAWE
+221 KAMIQAAAGVAPE
-234 ESDAIEN
+234 ESGATEDGA
-241 GTDAEKESV
+241 DAEKESM
-250 EGTES
+250 ESTEP
-255 ESGEESVEASAAAE
+255 ESAE
-269 EAAKENSSAPVI
+269 EAAEENSSAPVVI
-281 LIVAAVAVL
+281 IMAAVAVL
-290 AVAAGIVYVKK
+290 AVAAGIVYM
-301 KR
+301 KRKR

>member
-15 AALTAMLLAASLSL
+15 AALAAVLLAASLSH

-36 FSGNITVKN
+36 FSGDITVKN

-50 DYKVY
+50 EYKVY

-74 EWKDFLGT
+74 EWEDFLET

-95 ESGMTDADGK
+95 ESGMTDADSK
-105 VYIVNLESDKATRQA
+105 VYTVNMESDKAARKA
-120 FAADVLQYA
+120 FAADALQYA

-138 TRTAQDGEQD
+138 TRTAQDGERD

-171 MWDMGWESEITESYK
+171 MWDMGWESEITESYE
-186 PEAEAADTTES
+186 PEADT
-197 TDVGTETAAAGTE
+197 GTETAAAGTE
-210 STAENSAESAE
+210 PTAENSAESAE
-221 KAMVQAAAGEAWE
+221 KAMIQAAAGEAPE
-234 ESDAIEN
+234 ESGATEDGA
-241 GTDAEKESV
+241 DAEKESM
-250 EGTES
+250 ESTEP
-255 ESGEESVEASAAAE
+255 ESAE
-269 EAAKENSSAPVI
+269 EAAEENSSAPVVI
-281 LIVAAVAVL
+281 IVAAVAVL
-290 AVAAGIVYVKK
+290 AVAAGIVYR
-301 KR
+301 KRKR

>member
-15 AALTAMLLAASLSL
+15 AALAAVLLAASLSH

-36 FSGNITVKN
+36 FSGDITVKN

-50 DYKVY
+50 EYKVY

-74 EWKDFLGT
+74 EWKDFLET

-95 ESGMTDADGK
+95 ESGMTDADSK
-105 VYIVNLESDKATRQA
+105 VYTVNMESDKAARKA
-120 FAADVLQYA
+120 FAADALQYA

-138 TRTAQDGEQD
+138 TRTAQDGERD

-171 MWDMGWESEITESYK
+171 MWDMGWESEITESYE
-186 PEAEAADTTES
+186 PEADT
-197 TDVGTETAAAGTE
+197 GTETAAASTE
-210 STAENSAESAE
+210 PTAENSAESAE
-221 KAMVQAAAGEAWE
+221 KAMIQAAAGEASE
-234 ESDAIEN
+234 ESGATEDGA
-241 GTDAEKESV
+241 DAEKESM
-250 EGTES
+250 ESTEP
-255 ESGEESVEASAAAE
+255 ESAE
-269 EAAKENSSAPVI
+269 EAAEENSSAPVVI
-281 LIVAAVAVL
+281 IMAAVAVL
-290 AVAAGIVYVKK
+290 AVAAGIVYM
-301 KR
+301 KRKR

>member
-15 AALTAMLLAASLSL
+15 AALAAVLLAASLSH

-36 FSGNITVKN
+36 FSGDITVKN

-50 DYKVY
+50 EYKVY

-74 EWKDFLGT
+74 EWKDFLET

-95 ESGMTDADGK
+95 ESGMTDADSK
-105 VYIVNLESDKATRQA
+105 VYTVNMESDKAARKA
-120 FAADVLQYA
+120 FAADALQYA

-138 TRTAQDGEQD
+138 TRTAQDGERD

-171 MWDMGWESEITESYK
+171 MWDMGWESEITESYE
-186 PEAEAADTTES
+186 PEADT
-197 TDVGTETAAAGTE
+197 GTETAAAGTE

-221 KAMVQAAAGEAWE
+221 KAMIQAAAGEAQE
-234 ESDAIEN
+234 ESGATEDGA
-241 GTDAEKESV
+241 DAEKESM
-250 EGTES
+250 ES
-255 ESGEESVEASAAAE
+255 AEPESAEESAE
-269 EAAKENSSAPVI
+269 ENSSAPVI
-281 LIVAAVAVL
+281 IIVAAVAVL
-290 AVAAGIVYVKK
+290 AVAAGIVYM
-301 KR
+301 KRKR